1 MIMMFSKM
9 LTRILVP
16 YDGSKYSEKALTR
29 AMELAHNLDSEI
41 FLFSVVYLDYI
52 PSRGGLLGLTRGK
65 SEKETMKKWAELVRT
80 DTEKML
86 KVAVKRCSTKGIS
99 ASYSIAHGNVANEI
113 LSFAENKRI
122 SLIVIG
128 SLGLHGIGKL
138 KTLGSV
144 SRRVSEQAK
153 CPVLLVR

>member
-1 MIMMFSKM
+1 MFSKM

-16 YDGSKYSEKALTR
+16 YDGSKHSEKALTR
-29 AMELAHNLDSEI
+29 AMELAHNLDSQI
-41 FLFSVVYLDYI
+41 FLFSVINVDYI
-52 PSRGGLLGLTRGK
+52 SPPGMLGLTRTK
-65 SEKETMKKWAELVRT
+65 SEKESIKKWEKTVKN

-86 KVAVKRCSTKGIS
+86 RSAAKRCEEKGIS
-99 ASYSIAHGNVANEI
+99 VSYKIDQGNTASAI
-113 LSFAENKRI
+113 LDFSKKRKI

-128 SLGLHGIGKL
+128 SQGLHGLGKF

-144 SRRVSEQAK
+144 SRRISEHAS

>member
-1 MIMMFSKM
+1 MFSKM
-9 LTRILVP
+9 LNRILIP
-16 YDGSKYSEKALTR
+16 YDGSKYSIKALSR

-41 FLFSVVYLDYI
+41 FLFSVVNTSYI
-52 PSRGGLLGLTRGK
+52 SPPGMLGLIRTK
-65 SEKETMKKWAELVRT
+65 SEKDVIKKWIKSVRE

-86 KVAVKRCSTKGIS
+86 KFAVKRCSENGIS
-99 ASYSIAHGNVANEI
+99 ASYNISQGNVANEI
-113 LSFAENKRI
+113 LNFAKKKNI

-128 SLGLHGIGKL
+128 SQGLHGVRKL
-138 KTLGSV
+138 MTLGSV

>member
-1 MIMMFSKM
+1 MIKMFSNM

-16 YDGSKYSEKALTR
+16 YDGSKYSTKALAR
-29 AMELAHNLDSEI
+29 AIELSHNLDSEI
-41 FLFSVVYLDYI
+41 FLISVVYVDYI
-52 PSRGGLLGLTRGK
+52 SPPGMLGLFRTK
-65 SEKETMKKWAELVRT
+65 SEKEAIKKWTYSVKQE
-80 DTEKML
+80 TEKML
-86 KVAVKRCSTKGIS
+86 KSAIKRCNKKGVS
-99 ASYSIAHGNVANEI
+99 ASYNIAQGNVASEI
-113 LSFAENKRI
+113 LNFAQRKKI

-128 SLGLHGIGKL
+128 SQGLHGINKL

>member
-1 MIMMFSKM
+1 
-9 LTRILVP
+9 
-16 YDGSKYSEKALTR
+16 
-29 AMELAHNLDSEI
+29 MELSHNLDSEI
-41 FLFSVVYLDYI
+41 ILFSVIYLDYI
-52 PSRGGLLGLTRGK
+52 SPPGGLLGLVRTK
-65 SEKETMKKWAELVRT
+65 SEKETMKKWAEIVKE

-86 KVAVKRCSTKGIS
+86 KLAVKRCDEKGIS
-99 ASYSIAHGNVANEI
+99 ASYSIAHGNIANEI
-113 LSFAENKRI
+113 LSFAKKKKI

-144 SRRVSEQAK
+144 SRKVSEEAK